1 MSLGKRRAAAE
12 PTDASATAARV
23 KSEPQ
28 GQPLPLT
35 ALHNEADFADL
46 RRHYFDP
53 IVLCNVE
60 LPGGRVLRE
69 QTRPPRID
77 QQTPGFRAL
86 KACVRVL
93 EKAGDRDEVFRL
105 LRQLRDWE
113 RRPPSLGGALPA
125 CLRGEGGASADVS
138 EVIAIAD
145 DDAQII
151 DADQFVREVLLVRV
165 TAPTIKPDPD
175 ADPDADAAD
184 GTRRVAEIAAPVP
197 FELGAIKPEPETKE
211 AESTFV
217 EMRSDEIPLALLRR
231 KFVDQETVE
240 LLERRTLPSNIGD
253 LGDTITE
260 LDMSWCSLTG
270 ARLTTR

>member
-1 MSLGKRRAAAE
+1 MSE
-12 PTDASATAARV
+12 
-23 KSEPQ
+23 
-28 GQPLPLT
+28 
-35 ALHNEADFADL
+35 
-46 RRHYFDP
+46 
-53 IVLCNVE
+53 I
-60 LPGGRVLRE
+60 
-69 QTRPPRID
+69 
-77 QQTPGFRAL
+77 
-86 KACVRVL
+86 
-93 EKAGDRDEVFRL
+93 
-105 LRQLRDWE
+105 
-113 RRPPSLGGALPA
+113 
-125 CLRGEGGASADVS
+125 
-138 EVIAIAD
+138 IAIAD

-151 DADQFVREVLLVRV
+151 DADQFVLEVLLVRV